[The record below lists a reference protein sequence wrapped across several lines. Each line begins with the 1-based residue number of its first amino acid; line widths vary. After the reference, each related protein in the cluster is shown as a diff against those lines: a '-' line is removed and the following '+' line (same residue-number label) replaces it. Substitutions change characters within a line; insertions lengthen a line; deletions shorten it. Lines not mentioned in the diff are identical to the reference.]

1 MSSELH
7 LVPSILLQN
16 EDFTEETIR
25 FGMESV
31 YIDSWVRRRIYDAF
45 KEIMESGV
53 RHHLQVRHVLRNNG
67 SQQWNSRFYISL
79 SMISSSDLSQEFFLI
94 VSLFVCNES
103 FLPAV

>member
-1 MSSELH
+1 MESSSELH
-7 LVPSILLQN
+7 LVASVLLQN

-25 FGMESV
+25 FGVERV

-67 SQQWNSRFYISL
+67 AERWDSRCYISL
-79 SMISSSDLSQEFFLI
+79 H
-94 VSLFVCNES
+94 VLFIRSVRS
-103 FLPAV
+103 FI